1 MAKIGMKEASQ
12 FWLLT
17 KLSHAM
23 KKTLVLFVSSAVLSL
38 SAIANA
44 QTYTY
49 DFTGTNSAGYYP
61 PEFIDGSRLTISG
74 GTITTY
80 DFTAIGFGNFG
91 TPATTTVVS
100 DTVTS
105 YGPAGWTGEL
115 DLGYDGIDIEVT
127 GDSFTS
133 LALGASIEGTW
144 AAVPDGA
151 STFALLGPVAI
162 GLAAGRPLRRRLS

>member
-1 MAKIGMKEASQ
+1 MKRI
-12 FWLLT
+12 
-17 KLSHAM
+17 
-23 KKTLVLFVSSAVLSL
+23 LVLIVSSVALGLATVAS
-38 SAIANA
+38 A

-49 DFTGTNSAGYYP
+49 TFTGTNSEGGPPPPYP
-61 PEFIDGSRLTISG
+61 DNFIDGSTLTISG

-105 YGPAGWTGEL
+105 YGPDGWSGEL

-127 GDSFTS
+127 GDSFES
-133 LALGASIEGTW
+133 VALGASIQGTW
-144 AAVPDGA
+144 AAPDGA
-151 STFALLGPVAI
+151 NTFALLGAVAI
-162 GLAAGRPLRRRLS
+162 GLAAGRPLLRRLG

>member
-1 MAKIGMKEASQ
+1 MTCSMNTITS
-12 FWLLT
+12 
-17 KLSHAM
+17 KLSHPM
-23 KKTLVLFVSSAVLSL
+23 KRILVLIVSSVALGFATV
-38 SAIANA
+38 AGA

-49 DFTGTNSAGYYP
+49 TFTGTNSAGGYP
-61 PEFIDGSRLTISG
+61 PNFIDGSTLTISG

-115 DLGYDGIDIEVT
+115 DLGYEGIDMEVT

-133 LALGASIEGTW
+133 QALGASIQGAW
-144 AAVPDGA
+144 DVPDRA
-151 STFALLGPVAI
+151 NTFALLGAVAV
-162 GLAAGRPLRRRLS
+162 GLAAWRPLTRRQN